1 MTKTPRKK
9 ASKKDL
15 IVQKAASMF
24 REKGFPATSMRD
36 LAESVG
42 IEAASLYNHIQSKSE
57 ILQQIIFR
65 ISEDCNQHME
75 ELNTSDASS
84 LSKVE
89 SIIRF
94 HIQMMLQRFE
104 DYHVMINEWIHLEA
118 QPLTDFI
125 NQRRAYVQRLE
136 AIINKGIENG
146 EIKPIL
152 PYVAVL
158 TILSAVRGL
167 EFWHRSQKN
176 YSPEELEENMV
187 AYLIRGLKCD

>member
-1 MTKTPRKK
+1 MAKAQRKK
-9 ASKKDL
+9 ASKKEL
-15 IVQKAASMF
+15 IVQKAACMF

-57 ILQQIIFR
+57 ILQEIIFR
-65 ISEDCNQHME
+65 ISEDCNRQID
-75 ELNTSDASS
+75 ELDSS
-84 LSKVE
+84 NLSNLQKIE
-89 SIIRF
+89 SVIRF
-94 HIQMMLQRFE
+94 HIQMMLHRFE

-118 QPLTDFI
+118 QPLSDFI
-125 NQRRAYVQRLE
+125 TQRRNYVQRLE
-136 AIINKGIENG
+136 SFISQGIESK
-146 EIKPIL
+146 EIKPLL

-187 AYLIRGLKCD
+187 AYLIGGLKLV

>member
-1 MTKTPRKK
+1 MAKAQRKK
-9 ASKKDL
+9 ASKKEL

-65 ISEDCNQHME
+65 ISEDCNKQIDE
-75 ELNTSDASS
+75 VDTAS
-84 LSKVE
+84 LSNLQKIE
-89 SIIRF
+89 SVIRF
-94 HIQMMLQRFE
+94 HIQMMLTRFE

-118 QPLTDFI
+118 QPLNDFI
-125 NQRRAYVQRLE
+125 TQRRRYVQRLE
-136 AIINKGIENG
+136 RFINDGIEAK

-167 EFWHRSQKN
+167 EFWHRSQKT
-176 YSPEELEENMV
+176 YTPEQLEENMV
-187 AYLIRGLKCD
+187 SYLIGGLKC

>member
-1 MTKTPRKK
+1 MAKAQRKK
-9 ASKKDL
+9 ASKKEL
-15 IVQKAASMF
+15 IVQKAACMF

-57 ILQQIIFR
+57 ILQEIIFR
-65 ISEDCNQHME
+65 ISEDCNGHIDGLE
-75 ELNTSDASS
+75 SGG
-84 LSKVE
+84 LSNLQKIE
-89 SIIRF
+89 SVIRF
-94 HIQMMLQRFE
+94 HIQMMLHRFE

-118 QPLTDFI
+118 QPLSDFI
-125 NQRRAYVQRLE
+125 TQRRNYVQRLE
-136 AIINKGIENG
+136 TFISEGIDAK

-167 EFWHRSQKN
+167 EFWHRSQKS

-187 AYLIRGLKCD
+187 AYLIGGLKRV

>member
-1 MTKTPRKK
+1 MAKARKK

-15 IVQKAASMF
+15 IVQKAAFMF

-65 ISEDCNQHME
+65 ISDDCNKH
-75 ELNTSDASS
+75 LADLDNGSS
-84 LSKVE
+84 SNLQKIE
-89 SIIRF
+89 SVIRF
-94 HIQMMLQRFE
+94 HIQMMFNRFE
-104 DYHVMINEWIHLEA
+104 DYHVMINEWIHLET
-118 QPLTDFI
+118 QPLTEFI
-125 NQRRAYVQRLE
+125 TQRRKYVQRLE
-136 AIINKGIENG
+136 NFIMEGIAAG

-176 YSPEELEENMV
+176 YSPGELEENMV
-187 AYLIRGLKCD
+187 TYLIGGLKA

>member
-1 MTKTPRKK
+1 MAKAQRKK

-65 ISEDCNQHME
+65 ISDDCNKHLAS
-75 ELNTSDASS
+75 LNNAGLTH
-84 LSKVE
+84 LQKIE
-89 SIIRF
+89 SVTRF
-94 HIQMMLQRFE
+94 HIQMMLHRFE

-118 QPLTDFI
+118 QPLSDFM
-125 NQRRAYVQRLE
+125 NQRRNYVQCLE
-136 AIINKGIENG
+136 GIISDGIKAK
-146 EIKPIL
+146 EIKNIL
-152 PYVAVL
+152 PYIAVL
-158 TILSAVRGL
+158 TI
-167 EFWHRSQKN
+167 
-176 YSPEELEENMV
+176 
-187 AYLIRGLKCD
+187 